1 MIEPDSK
8 KTSIFWKIFW
18 GVLFIAIFSNLIFAY
33 IIYNAYE
40 GIMIQVKPFVSPE
53 FFSNIE
59 VNINSTWLIA
69 ASSFLFVIV
78 MSILFTVLFTGRILK
93 PLKKLL
99 DVVQEVG
106 TGDLDV
112 RAKVGIKRD
121 EIGDLAKEFNF
132 MVDRLKLAQEALQED
147 KKVLEIKVKARTNE
161 LEELNTGLDEK
172 VKERTRELQERV
184 EELER
189 FHRLTVG
196 RELKMLE
203 LKKENEKLRIRK
215 NSQ

>member
-1 MIEPDSK
+1 MSKADPK
-8 KTSIFWKIFW
+8 KTSIFWKVFW
-18 GVLFIAIFSNLIFAY
+18 GVLLIAIFSNLIFAY

-40 GIMIQVKPFVSPE
+40 GIMIQVKPFVSPD

-78 MSILFTVLFTGRILK
+78 MATLFTVLFTGRLLK
-93 PLKKLL
+93 PLKRLL
-99 DVVQEVG
+99 DIVQEVG
-106 TGDLDV
+106 RGNLEV
-112 RAKVGIKRD
+112 KARVGVND
-121 EIGDLAKEFNF
+121 EIGDLATEFNL
-132 MVDRLKLAQEALQED
+132 MIDRLKLARESLQED

-161 LEELNTGLDEK
+161 LEELNLSLDEK
-172 VKERTRELQERV
+172 VKDRTIELQSRV

-196 RELKMLE
+196 REIKMLE
-203 LKKENEKLRIRK
+203 LKKENEKLRKID
-215 NSQ
+215 NI